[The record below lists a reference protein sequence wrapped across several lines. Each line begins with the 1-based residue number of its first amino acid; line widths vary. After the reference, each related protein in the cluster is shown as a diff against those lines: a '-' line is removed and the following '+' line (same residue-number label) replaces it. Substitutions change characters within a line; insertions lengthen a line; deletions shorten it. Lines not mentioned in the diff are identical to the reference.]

1 MVCEELWYGSV
12 SGAKIMTEPK
22 KFQRF
27 VPFPVGCLFHGG
39 KVSEYSRGS
48 NRVNDSAPPRNAR
61 PQIVLPRPK
70 VVLMRSP
77 ISADA
82 VRVVAI
88 LLACC
93 FALPQTPAQDPA
105 ADAPATAEA
114 SATSLED
121 PAVSVTPDLQVPPAP
136 ADAAATPAATGLFD
150 RINVALAPV
159 DAYFGKLNAVIG
171 QWIFYPIPIETP
183 KPDNTHQTAPF
194 AVILLVV
201 GAAFFTVRMGFI
213 SIRAFTHAVA
223 ITAGRYDSKNQTG
236 DVSHFQALTTA
247 LSATVGLGNIAGVT
261 TAIALGGP
269 GAAFWMVLAGFLGM
283 SSKFVE
289 CTLGQKYRE
298 VRPDGRVMGG
308 AMFYL
313 SRGLAELGLAPLGK
327 VFAVAF
333 AVLCVGGSFAGGN
346 AYQVKGSLDAV
357 GQTVPFVKEY
367 PWIYGLLMLV
377 LTAIVIIGGIRR
389 IASTADK
396 IVPVMCSVYVLAGL
410 VILFKNASAVPAA
423 FSTIVSMAFTADAAR
438 GGFFGVLVWGF
449 KRAAFSNEAG
459 VGSAAIAHAAA
470 KTEYPVREGIVALL
484 EPFVD
489 TIIVCT
495 MTALVIVVTGAWD
508 YQNPE
513 FAPEYRALYDF
524 NDQNVATGVKGAAL
538 TSVAMDG
545 QIPGFRY
552 VLACATFLF
561 AYSTMISWSYYGER
575 CWAWLFGERASG
587 IYKVIF
593 LVFTFLGSVV
603 SAGNVMDF
611 GDLMIFG
618 MMIPNMLGL
627 FLLSGGVARDLS
639 AYWHKLKSGQMDP
652 KRQET
657 VPGAKA

>member
-1 MVCEELWYGSV
+1 
-12 SGAKIMTEPK
+12 
-22 KFQRF
+22 
-27 VPFPVGCLFHGG
+27 
-39 KVSEYSRGS
+39 
-48 NRVNDSAPPRNAR
+48 
-61 PQIVLPRPK
+61 
-70 VVLMRSP
+70 MRTP
-77 ISADA
+77 IFADA

-88 LLACC
+88 LLALC
-93 FALPQTPAQDPA
+93 FTQPPASAQDATATPPA
-105 ADAPATAEA
+105 ADA
-114 SATSLED
+114 ATSTEPETD
-121 PAVSVTPDLQVPPAP
+121 
-136 ADAAATPAATGLFD
+136 AATPDPQPAAVAPAVTAAAPAANSLFD
-150 RINVALAPV
+150 RINAALAPV
-159 DAYFGKLNAVIG
+159 DAWFGSLNAVVG
-171 QWIFYPIPIETP
+171 KWIFYPIPIETP

-194 AVILLVV
+194 AVILLVL
-201 GAAFFTVRMGFI
+201 GAAFFTIRMGFI
-213 SIRAFTHAVA
+213 SIRAFTHAVS
-223 ITAGRYDSKNQTG
+223 ITAGRYDNGNDTG

-357 GQTVPFVKEY
+357 GQTLPIVKDY

-377 LTAIVIIGGIRR
+377 LTAIVIVGGIRR

-396 IVPVMCSVYVLAGL
+396 IVPVMCSIYVLAGL

-423 FSTIVSMAFTADAAR
+423 FSTILSMAFTADAAR

-470 KTEYPVREGIVALL
+470 KTEYPIREGIVALL

-508 YQNPE
+508 YQNPD

-524 NDQNVATGVKGAAL
+524 NEQNVATGVKGAAL

-575 CWAWLFGERASG
+575 CWAWLFGEKASN
-587 IYKVIF
+587 IYKAIF
-593 LVFTFLGSVV
+593 LLFTFLGSVI

-627 FLLSGGVARDLS
+627 FLLSGGVARDLNV
-639 AYWHKLKSGQMDP
+639 YWSKLKSGQLD
-652 KRQET
+652 REHQEKVKST
-657 VPGAKA
+657 EA

>member
-1 MVCEELWYGSV
+1 
-12 SGAKIMTEPK
+12 
-22 KFQRF
+22 
-27 VPFPVGCLFHGG
+27 
-39 KVSEYSRGS
+39 
-48 NRVNDSAPPRNAR
+48 
-61 PQIVLPRPK
+61 
-70 VVLMRSP
+70 MRTP
-77 ISADA
+77 IFADA

-88 LLACC
+88 LLALC
-93 FALPQTPAQDPA
+93 FTQPPASAQDATATPPA
-105 ADAPATAEA
+105 ADA
-114 SATSLED
+114 ATSTEPETD
-121 PAVSVTPDLQVPPAP
+121 
-136 ADAAATPAATGLFD
+136 AATPDPQPAAVAPAVTAAAPAANSLFD
-150 RINVALAPV
+150 RINAALAPV
-159 DAYFGKLNAVIG
+159 DAWFGSLNAVVG
-171 QWIFYPIPIETP
+171 KWIFYPIPIETP

-194 AVILLVV
+194 AVILLVL
-201 GAAFFTVRMGFI
+201 GAAFFTIRMGFI
-213 SIRAFTHAVA
+213 SIRAFTHAVS
-223 ITAGRYDSKNQTG
+223 ITAGRYDNGNDTG

-357 GQTVPFVKEY
+357 GQTLPIVKDY

-377 LTAIVIIGGIRR
+377 LTAIVIVGGIRR

-396 IVPVMCSVYVLAGL
+396 IVPVMCSIYVLAGL

-423 FSTIVSMAFTADAAR
+423 FSTILSMAFTADAAR

-470 KTEYPVREGIVALL
+470 KTEYPIREGIVALL

-508 YQNPE
+508 YQNPD
-513 FAPEYRALYDF
+513 FAPEYRALYDI
-524 NDQNVATGVKGAAL
+524 NTQNIATGVQGAAL
-538 TSVAMDG
+538 TSVAMDR

-575 CWAWLFGERASG
+575 CWAWLFGEKASN
-587 IYKVIF
+587 IYKAIF
-593 LVFTFLGSVV
+593 LLFTFLGSVI

-627 FLLSGGVARDLS
+627 FLLSGGVARDLNV
-639 AYWHKLKSGQMDP
+639 YWSKLKSGQLD
-652 KRQET
+652 REHQEK
-657 VPGAKA
+657 VKATKA